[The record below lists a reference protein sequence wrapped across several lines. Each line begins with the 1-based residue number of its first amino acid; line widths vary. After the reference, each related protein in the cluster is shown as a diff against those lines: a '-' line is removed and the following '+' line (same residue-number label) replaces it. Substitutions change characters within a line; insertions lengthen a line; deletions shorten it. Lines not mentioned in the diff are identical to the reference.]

1 MHSQN
6 TEIKGQ
12 PRQPTNKKMEGKL
25 RETKL
30 LLIWN
35 KEGQI
40 SIGILEGLEGAEVVI
55 SEEIKK
61 RKSILKRSKRNKNL
75 IKNNSCRR
83 DRELSLMKKRM
94 LMYRSIMSEL
104 YFGFKNCS
112 N

>member
-12 PRQPTNKKMEGKL
+12 PRQPINKKMEGKL

-40 SIGILEGLEGAEVVI
+40 SIGIREGLEGAEVVI

-61 RKSILKRSKRNKNL
+61 RKSILKRLKRNKNL

-104 YFGFKNCS
+104 YFGFKNYS

>member
-1 MHSQN
+1 
-6 TEIKGQ
+6 
-12 PRQPTNKKMEGKL
+12 MEGKL

-40 SIGILEGLEGAEVVI
+40 SIGIREGLEGAEVVI
-55 SEEIKK
+55 YEEIKK

-94 LMYRSIMSEL
+94 LMYRSILIEL

>member
-1 MHSQN
+1 
-6 TEIKGQ
+6 
-12 PRQPTNKKMEGKL
+12 MEGKL

-40 SIGILEGLEGAEVVI
+40 SIGIREGLEGAEVVI

-61 RKSILKRSKRNKNL
+61 RKIILKRLKRNKNL

-104 YFGFKNCS
+104 YFGFKNYS

>member
-1 MHSQN
+1 
-6 TEIKGQ
+6 
-12 PRQPTNKKMEGKL
+12 MEGKL

-40 SIGILEGLEGAEVVI
+40 SIGIREGLEGAEVVI

-61 RKSILKRSKRNKNL
+61 RKIILKRLKRNKNL

-104 YFGFKNCS
+104 YFGFKNCR

>member
-1 MHSQN
+1 
-6 TEIKGQ
+6 
-12 PRQPTNKKMEGKL
+12 MEGKL

-40 SIGILEGLEGAEVVI
+40 SIGIREGLEGAEVVI

-61 RKSILKRSKRNKNL
+61 RKSILKRLKRNKNL

-94 LMYRSIMSEL
+94 LMYRSILSEL
-104 YFGFKNCS
+104 NFAIKNCS
-112 N
+112 I